1 MLGEVVGRKVVSYVA
16 SELSVGLVVV
26 APHGRLLE
34 RAYHPLRLA
43 VSPWMVGSGQAV
55 LDAMSSAQSPE
66 GVRESV
72 TARLASIG
80 ELDEV
85 RNCAD
90 QRLEERDGGEGGG
103 SAVEAGEGELGGA
116 VYCDEQVRLALL
128 GANLANVYVEVADP

>member
-1 MLGEVVGRKVVSYVA
+1 
-16 SELSVGLVVV
+16 
-26 APHGRLLE
+26 
-34 RAYHPLRLA
+34 
-43 VSPWMVGSGQAV
+43 MVGSGQAV

-80 ELDEV
+80 ELDDVVCEDCVDAV